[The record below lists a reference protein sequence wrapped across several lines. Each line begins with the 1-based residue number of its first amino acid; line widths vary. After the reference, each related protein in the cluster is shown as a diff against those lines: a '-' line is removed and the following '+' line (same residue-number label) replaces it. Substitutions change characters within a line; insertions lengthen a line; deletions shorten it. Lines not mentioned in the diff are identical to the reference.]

1 MFNGKQRI
9 HFVGIGGAGMSG
21 IAEVALNLGHKVSGS
36 DIKKTGVT
44 QRLKELGAK
53 IYIGHNARNIKNV
66 DVVVT
71 SSAISKDNPEV
82 IQALKDKIIIIPR
95 VEMLAELARLKY
107 TITVAGTHG
116 KTTTTSI
123 TSMVLDE
130 GGFDPTIVI
139 GGKLKNLKTNARLGK
154 GDYIIAEAD
163 ESDGSFLKLSPAI
176 TVVTNID
183 NDHLDYYGSIENLK
197 QAFIKH
203 INSLP
208 FYGFAIVC
216 TDSPFVKEI
225 LPNIS
230 RKYITYGFNGNTD
243 ITATDIIVINGN
255 TEYSV
260 IYKGKKLGKV
270 ILKVPGEHNV
280 LNSLAAIGVGLQF
293 DIPFVNIKDA
303 LFKFGGVGRRLEVKG
318 EKKGIM
324 VIDDYGHH
332 PTEVIATLCAL
343 KHNYPQKRLV
353 VIFQPHRYTR
363 TKNLYK
369 EFGKALKKADV
380 LYIMDIYSASE
391 KHIKGV
397 TSKLIINSAKKNKCN
412 VFEFKDINSI
422 AKTLKENDIVLTLG
436 AGNVWQQGEELLK
449 IL

>member
-1 MFNGKQRI
+1 
-9 HFVGIGGAGMSG
+9 MSG

-123 TSMVLDE
+123 TSMILDE

-225 LPNIS
+225 LPKIS
-230 RKYITYGFNGNTD
+230 RKYITYGFNDNTD

-260 IYKGKKLGKV
+260 IYKGKKLIFKG
-270 ILKVPGEHNV
+270 I

-293 DIPFVNIKDA
+293 DIPFVNIKNA
-303 LFKFGGVGRRLEVKG
+303 LFKFGGVGRRLEFKG

-369 EFGKALKKADV
+369 EFGKALKIADV

-391 KHIKGV
+391 KPIQWV
-397 TSKLIINSAKKNKCN
+397 TSKLIIKSAKENECN
-412 VFEFKDINSI
+412 IFKFENISSI
-422 AKTLKENDIVLTLG
+422 AKILKENDIVLTLG